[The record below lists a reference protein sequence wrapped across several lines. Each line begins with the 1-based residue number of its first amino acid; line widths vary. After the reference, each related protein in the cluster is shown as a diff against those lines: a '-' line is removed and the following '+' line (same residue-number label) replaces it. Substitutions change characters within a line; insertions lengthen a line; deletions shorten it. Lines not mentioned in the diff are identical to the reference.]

1 MNPFKELLASEIA
14 AMLAILTMLGGG
26 LVWLINKHF
35 SGIFVSKKAY
45 YAQRDDDAKVAHE
58 IRAKNDADAKEYRDK
73 VLEEM
78 EGMNRNL
85 SSFMEKIAEW
95 KGDFQTRVKVL
106 EDREDRASRRRR
118 GGSGR

>member
-1 MNPFKELLASEIA
+1 MNPFQGLPASEIA
-14 AMLAILTMLGGG
+14 ALLAILTMLGGG

-35 SGIFVSKKAY
+35 SGIFLSKKAY
-45 YAQRDDDAKVAHE
+45 YAQRDDDAKTAQE
-58 IRAKNDADAKEYRDK
+58 ARAKNDAESKEYRDK
-73 VLEEM
+73 MLQEM

-95 KGDFQTRVKVL
+95 KADFQTRVKVL
-106 EDREDRASRRRR
+106 EDREDRPTHRRR